1 MSKSKKYDAISGFEG
16 TKYAFQFRTVD
27 GKLYLQGIW
36 KDGDPLDPRL
46 EEWTS
51 IKDSDEALSA
61 YNILVSGLSVEA

>member
-1 MSKSKKYDAISGFEG
+1 MPKSKEYDAISGFEG
-16 TKYAFQFRTVD
+16 TKYAFDFTTVD

-36 KDGDPLDPRL
+36 NDGDPLDPRL

-61 YNILVSGLSVEA
+61 YNIFANGIAEES

>member
-1 MSKSKKYDAISGFEG
+1 MPKSKAYDTISGFEG
-16 TKYAFQFRTVD
+16 TKYAFDFTTVD

-61 YNILVSGLSVEA
+61 YNIFANGIAEET

>member
-1 MSKSKKYDAISGFEG
+1 MPKSKEYDSISGFEG
-16 TKYAFQFRTVD
+16 TKYAFDFTTVD

-36 KDGDPLDPRL
+36 KDGDPLDYTT

-61 YNILVSGLSVEA
+61 YNIFAQGISQES

>member
-1 MSKSKKYDAISGFEG
+1 MPKSKEYDAISGFEG
-16 TKYAFQFRTVD
+16 TKYAFDFTTVD
-27 GKLYLQGIW
+27 GILYLQGIW

-61 YNILVSGLSVEA
+61 YNIFANGIAEES

>member
-1 MSKSKKYDAISGFEG
+1 MPKSKEYDAISGFEG
-16 TKYAFQFRTVD
+16 TKYAFDFTTID

-61 YNILVSGLSVEA
+61 YNIFANGIAEES

>member
-1 MSKSKKYDAISGFEG
+1 MPKSKEYDSISGFEG

-27 GKLYLQGIW
+27 GTLYLELIW
-36 KDGDPLDPRL
+36 KDGEPLDPRI

-61 YNILVSGLSVEA
+61 YNIFAQGISEES

>member
-1 MSKSKKYDAISGFEG
+1 MPKSKEYDAISGFEG
-16 TKYAFQFRTVD
+16 TKYAFDFTTVD

-61 YNILVSGLSVEA
+61 YNIFANGIAEES